1 MPSEFAIGIVT
12 NLRGQEIQFAKLK
25 FKIKTEQEDMMNH
38 LQKSNRFQ
46 FSSMP
51 RLQQNIS

>member
-51 RLQQNIS
+51 RLQ